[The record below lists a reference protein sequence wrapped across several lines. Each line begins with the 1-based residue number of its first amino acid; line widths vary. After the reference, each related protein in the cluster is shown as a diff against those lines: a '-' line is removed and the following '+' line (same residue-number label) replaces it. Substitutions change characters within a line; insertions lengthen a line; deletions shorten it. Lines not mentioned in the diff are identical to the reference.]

1 MKSFAKPLERGRWKV
16 YVTDNDCETY
26 STVVAKEEPPSKN
39 EMEKMFE
46 SGKESFIGVD

>member
-1 MKSFAKPLERGRWKV
+1 MKSFAKPLEQGIWRV

-39 EMEKMFE
+39 EMERMFE
-46 SGKESFIGVD
+46 SKKESFIEVN